1 MENLEKLK
9 IDKKIAYE
17 EIRRKHREYWENLS
31 NFETTDDIPFLPQVA
46 PDEWN
51 SFYVPIL
58 LRCGAIPKEQL
69 KIGAVYIGSCR
80 NSDEATWDGEKFVYE
95 RYKFGFTYKD
105 SVNHFQ
111 DDDGYDLF
119 VPIKEKEEENVRDN

>member
-9 IDKKIAYE
+9 IDKEIIYE
-17 EIRRKHREYWENLS
+17 ERRRKHKEYWENLS
-31 NFETTDDIPFLPQVA
+31 NFETTDDIPFLPQVM

-69 KIGAVYIGSCR
+69 KKGVVYIGSCR